1 MPRPKNRKYTKIPL
15 WGIANSSGIVSKSR
29 LTIVSEKSRII
40 LIHYAPIRMERIGRI
55 KFFRRKSH

>member
-1 MPRPKNRKYTKIPL
+1 MPRLKKRKYTKIPL
-15 WGIANSSGIVSKSR
+15 RGIANSSGIVSKSQ
-29 LTIVSEKSRII
+29 LTIGFEESRII